1 MLRGIPF
8 PHVIYAHYYL
18 NQDPDQHI
26 EHWYKKE
33 TFLKAYNHFIQPIS
47 NMMMWSDT
55 TNPPIEPPKSSLM
68 LGRPDKNRRKSKD
81 EPKKCGELSK
91 NGVKM
96 TCSIYKKI
104 SHNKAVCARA
114 RTQLS
119 QQSFVC
125 GDTTVVPRATQTG
138 PGTSSDKIL
147 HGPTKLKSA
156 SPTNINIGFRSCGL
170 KLKGKDAVN
179 TSYHHSS
186 NK

>member
-1 MLRGIPF
+1 MLRSIPF

-33 TFLKAYNHFIQPIS
+33 TFLKSYSHFIQPIF
-47 NMMMWSDT
+47 NMMMWYDT

-104 SHNKAVCARA
+104 SHNKAVCAR
-114 RTQLS
+114 
-119 QQSFVC
+119 
-125 GDTTVVPRATQTG
+125 
-138 PGTSSDKIL
+138 PGTSSEKIL

-156 SPTNINIGFRSCGL
+156 SPTNINIGFRPCGL

-179 TSYHHSS
+179 TSHHNC

>member
-1 MLRGIPF
+1 MILKLVGGGGFSFVVHLDKKHCDRRLWMLRGIPF

-33 TFLKAYNHFIQPIS
+33 TFLNYNHFIQPIS

-104 SHNKAVCARA
+104 SHNKAVCAK
-114 RTQLS
+114 
-119 QQSFVC
+119 V
-125 GDTTVVPRATQTG
+125 
-138 PGTSSDKIL
+138 
-147 HGPTKLKSA
+147 
-156 SPTNINIGFRSCGL
+156 IN
-170 KLKGKDAVN
+170 N
-179 TSYHHSS
+179 
-186 NK
+186 